1 MHFIEEKGLLFMK
14 QGSKI
19 GIVCCSNGLRPE
31 QAETIK
37 MLVQILEKSGLEVDL
52 SPYLYGDENGQAGT
66 ARERAGALMK
76 FYEDDSVT
84 DIFDVSG
91 GDMANEILSYLDF
104 QTIAYEKKHFWG
116 YSDLTTIINAIY
128 ARTGKSS
135 VLYQIRN
142 LTYDHSQSQIT
153 DFLSTTLAGAT
164 SLYDFPYE
172 FVRGTHMEGIVVG
185 GNIRC
190 LLKLAGTP
198 YWPDMREKILLLE
211 SFGGK
216 LPQMVTY
223 LSQLNQ
229 MGVFKKVNGI
239 LLGTFTKMEEDNCQ
253 PDMAQLILEFAEKK
267 TPVAKSPLIGHG
279 TDSKAIRIGHRLK
292 LFSAEENKRIY
303 KEF

>member
-1 MHFIEEKGLLFMK
+1 MHFIEKKGLLFMK

-172 FVRGTHMEGIVVG
+172 FVSRELIWME
-185 GNIRC
+185 
-190 LLKLAGTP
+190 L
-198 YWPDMREKILLLE
+198 
-211 SFGGK
+211 
-216 LPQMVTY
+216 
-223 LSQLNQ
+223 
-229 MGVFKKVNGI
+229 
-239 LLGTFTKMEEDNCQ
+239 
-253 PDMAQLILEFAEKK
+253 
-267 TPVAKSPLIGHG
+267 
-279 TDSKAIRIGHRLK
+279 
-292 LFSAEENKRIY
+292 
-303 KEF
+303 

>member
-1 MHFIEEKGLLFMK
+1 MHFIEKKGLLFMT

-37 MLVQILEKSGLEVDL
+37 MLVQILEKSGLEALL

-153 DFLSTTLAGAT
+153 DFLSTTLRGPLLFMIFIFAPLFKT
-164 SLYDFPYE
+164 IHFQRVYYILYQIKLSFQ
-172 FVRGTHMEGIVVG
+172 GIVQ
-185 GNIRC
+185 NC
-190 LLKLAGTP
+190 L
-198 YWPDMREKILLLE
+198 
-211 SFGGK
+211 F
-216 LPQMVTY
+216 
-223 LSQLNQ
+223 
-229 MGVFKKVNGI
+229 F
-239 LLGTFTKMEEDNCQ
+239 F
-253 PDMAQLILEFAEKK
+253 
-267 TPVAKSPLIGHG
+267 
-279 TDSKAIRIGHRLK
+279 
-292 LFSAEENKRIY
+292 
-303 KEF
+303 

>member
-1 MHFIEEKGLLFMK
+1 MK

-52 SPYLYGDENGQAGT
+52 NPYLYGDENGQAGT

-116 YSDLTTIINAIY
+116 YSDLDNNYNAIY

-142 LTYDHSQSQIT
+142 LTYSHS
-153 DFLSTTLAGAT
+153 TLNNRTFMKYYLGRAT
-164 SLYDFPYE
+164 SAIIVFPYE
-172 FVRGTHMEGIVVG
+172 FVGGLYMEGCSR
-185 GNIRC
+185 NIPVEAGWHA
-190 LLKLAGTP
+190 LLAGYAGENPASGVLWRKTAADGDLAP
-198 YWPDMREKILLLE
+198 SRI
-211 SFGGK
+211 
-216 LPQMVTY
+216 V
-223 LSQLNQ
+223 NQ
-229 MGVFKKVNGI
+229 N
-239 LLGTFTKMEEDNCQ
+239 
-253 PDMAQLILEFAEKK
+253 
-267 TPVAKSPLIGHG
+267 
-279 TDSKAIRIGHRLK
+279 
-292 LFSAEENKRIY
+292 Y
-303 KEF
+303 

>member
-1 MHFIEEKGLLFMK
+1 
-14 QGSKI
+14 
-19 GIVCCSNGLRPE
+19 
-31 QAETIK
+31 

-66 ARERAGALMK
+66 ARDRAGALMK

-172 FVRGTHMEGIVVG
+172 FVRGTHME
-185 GNIRC
+185 
-190 LLKLAGTP
+190 
-198 YWPDMREKILLLE
+198 
-211 SFGGK
+211 
-216 LPQMVTY
+216 
-223 LSQLNQ
+223 LS
-229 MGVFKKVNGI
+229 
-239 LLGTFTKMEEDNCQ
+239 
-253 PDMAQLILEFAEKK
+253 LIH
-267 TPVAKSPLIGHG
+267 I
-279 TDSKAIRIGHRLK
+279 
-292 LFSAEENKRIY
+292 
-303 KEF
+303 

>member
-1 MHFIEEKGLLFMK
+1 MK

-164 SLYDFPYE
+164 SLYSRRKYTVPFE
-172 FVRGTHMEGIVVG
+172 AGWHA
-185 GNIRC
+185 
-190 LLKLAGTP
+190 LLAGYAGENPASGVLWRKTAADGDLFKP
-198 YWPDMREKILLLE
+198 VEPD
-211 SFGGK
+211 GG
-216 LPQMVTY
+216 
-223 LSQLNQ
+223 
-229 MGVFKKVNGI
+229 I
-239 LLGTFTKMEEDNCQ
+239 
-253 PDMAQLILEFAEKK
+253 
-267 TPVAKSPLIGHG
+267 
-279 TDSKAIRIGHRLK
+279 
-292 LFSAEENKRIY
+292 
-303 KEF
+303 

>member
-1 MHFIEEKGLLFMK
+1 MHFIEKKGLLFMK

-91 GDMANEILSYLDF
+91 GDMANELLSYLDF
-104 QTIAYEKKHFWG
+104 QTIAYGKKHFWG

-153 DFLSTTLAGAT
+153 DFLNTTLAGSS

-172 FVRGTHMEGIVVG
+172 FVQGTHMDGIVVG

-223 LSQLNQ
+223 LSQVSQ
-229 MGVFKKVNGI
+229 MGVFKPAN
-239 LLGTFTKMEEDNCQ
+239 
-253 PDMAQLILEFAEKK
+253 KK
-267 TPVAKSPLIGHG
+267 S
-279 TDSKAIRIGHRLK
+279 RL
-292 LFSAEENKRIY
+292 N
-303 KEF
+303 